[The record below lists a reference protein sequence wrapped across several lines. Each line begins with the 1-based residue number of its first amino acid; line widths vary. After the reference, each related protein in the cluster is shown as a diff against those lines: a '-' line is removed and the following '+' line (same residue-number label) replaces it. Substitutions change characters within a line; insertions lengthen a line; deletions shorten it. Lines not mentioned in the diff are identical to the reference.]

1 MKNEMSFSGERVI
14 LGAMPGRARVV
25 QEHITRY
32 NFALGILE
40 QHGCKKVLDAACG
53 TGYGSMI
60 MEECGYDVYG
70 VDIDKG
76 AINQACRINS
86 CNAATFKEGS
96 LDEPEKVFPGKKFDA
111 VVSFETIEHLKNPD
125 RFLEWTKTKAG
136 LLIFSLPIEQPS
148 EFHLQVYTPDEAV
161 HQIKKHYS
169 NVTFLSQS
177 YMNIYEFNP
186 LADRRHYDYIIGY
199 AKQ

>member
-1 MKNEMSFSGERVI
+1 MNFTGERVV

-25 QEHITRY
+25 QEHIARY

-40 QHGCKKVLDAACG
+40 QFGCKRVLDAACG

-60 MEECGYDVYG
+60 MQECGYDVYG

-76 AINQACRINS
+76 AITQACRINS

-96 LDEPEKVFPGKKFDA
+96 LNEPENIFPNKTFDA
-111 VVSFETIEHLKNPD
+111 VVSFETIEHLQDPD
-125 RFLEWTKTKAG
+125 RFLNWAKTKAD

-148 EFHLQVYTPDEAV
+148 DFHLQVYTPEQAID
-161 HQIKKHYS
+161 QIQKHYKD
-169 NVTFLSQS
+169 VTFLSQA

-186 LADRRHYDYIIGY
+186 ALDRRHYDYIIGY